1 MNPRG
6 AEGRSSRAF
15 ALFLLGSTA
24 VAACHPTQAEYDS
37 LAHEKS
43 ELQRQ
48 LTEASGER
56 DRLRTDLDALTTRAT
71 DLEHRLGDTTTD
83 RERLQREG
91 AQTQSEL
98 EAARTREAELRR
110 RQQQQEARLS
120 VFRNMLEQFRSMISA
135 GQLRVRVVRGR
146 MVIELPAG
154 ILFDSGRAEL
164 KPEGQQVLTQV
175 ATVLRQIG
183 SRDFLV
189 AGHTDNQRIGR
200 GGRYEDNWD
209 LSAAR
214 ATTVVR
220 FLAQNQVPA
229 DHLGAAGYAEFQPAR
244 PNDTEEN
251 RAQNRRV
258 EIVLMPNIEELPD
271 LSSFDGSPSTPATPP
286 RPATPAPAPA
296 PAPTH

>member
-1 MNPRG
+1 MKPQGQRALPIRSITLFFLG
-6 AEGRSSRAF
+6 AAAIG
-15 ALFLLGSTA
+15 
-24 VAACHPTQAEYDS
+24 ACHPTQAEYDQ

-43 ELQRQ
+43 ELQQQ
-48 LTEASGER
+48 LTTASGER
-56 DRLRTDLDALTTRAT
+56 DRLRTDLDALTTRAN
-71 DLEHRLGDTTTD
+71 DLEQRLGLTSSE

-98 EAARTREAELRR
+98 EAARAREADLRR

-164 KPEGQQVLTQV
+164 KTEGQQVLTQV
-175 ATVLRQIG
+175 ATVLRQI
-183 SRDFLV
+183 SNRDFLV

-214 ATTVVR
+214 AATVVR

-229 DHLGAAGYAEFQPAR
+229 EHLGAAGYAEFQPAR
-244 PNDTEEN
+244 ANDNDEN
-251 RAQNRRV
+251 RQQNRRV
-258 EIVLMPNIEELPD
+258 EIILMPNIEELPD
-271 LSSFDGSPSTPATPP
+271 LSSLDSSTPA
-286 RPATPAPAPA
+286 A
-296 PAPTH
+296 H

>member
-1 MNPRG
+1 MNSQGHGPRPN
-6 AEGRSSRAF
+6 RAITLFF
-15 ALFLLGSTA
+15 AGSALLG
-24 VAACHPTQAEYDS
+24 ACHPTQAEYDS
-37 LAHEKS
+37 LQREKA

-56 DRLRTDLDALTTRAT
+56 DRLRTDLDALTTRAN

-98 EAARTREAELRR
+98 EAARQREAELRR
-110 RQQQQEARLS
+110 RQLQQDARMA
-120 VFRNMLEQFRSMISA
+120 VFRNMLEQFRSMITA

-175 ATVLRQIG
+175 ATVLRQINN
-183 SRDFLV
+183 RDFLV

-214 ATTVVR
+214 AATVVR
-220 FLAQNQVPA
+220 FLAQNQIPA
-229 DHLGAAGYAEFQPAR
+229 EHLGAAGYAEFQPAR
-244 PNDTEEN
+244 ANDTDDN

-271 LSSFDGSPSTPATPP
+271 LSSLDTAPAHPPASTPA
-286 RPATPAPAPA
+286 
-296 PAPTH
+296 H

>member
-1 MNPRG
+1 MKPQGSGPRPNRAITLFFMG
-6 AEGRSSRAF
+6 AA
-15 ALFLLGSTA
+15 ALG
-24 VAACHPTQAEYDS
+24 ACHPTQAEYDQ
-37 LAHEKS
+37 LQREKA

-48 LTEASGER
+48 FTDTTGER
-56 DRLRTDLDALTTRAT
+56 DRLRTDLEALTTRAN

-98 EAARTREAELRR
+98 EAARQREAELRR
-110 RQQQQEARLS
+110 RQQQQEARLA
-120 VFRNMLEQFRSMISA
+120 VFRNMLGQFRSMISA

-164 KPEGQQVLTQV
+164 KTEGQQVLTQV

-183 SRDFLV
+183 NRDFLV

-214 ATTVVR
+214 AATVVR
-220 FLAQNQVPA
+220 FLAQNQIPA
-229 DHLGAAGYAEFQPAR
+229 EHLGAAGYAEFQPAR
-244 PNDTEEN
+244 ANDTEEN

-271 LSSFDGSPSTPATPP
+271 LSSLDSSAPATPATPP
-286 RPATPAPAPA
+286 TPA
-296 PAPTH
+296 H

>member
-1 MNPRG
+1 MNPQGHGPRP
-6 AEGRSSRAF
+6 SRAI
-15 ALFLLGSTA
+15 ALFFAGSA
-24 VAACHPTQAEYDS
+24 ALSACHPTQAEYDTVQR
-37 LAHEKS
+37 EKA

-98 EAARTREAELRR
+98 EAARQREAELRR
-110 RQQQQEARLS
+110 RQLQQDARMA
-120 VFRNMLEQFRSMISA
+120 VFRNMLEQFRSMITA

-183 SRDFLV
+183 NRDFLV

-214 ATTVVR
+214 AATVVR
-220 FLAQNQVPA
+220 FLAQNQIPA
-229 DHLGAAGYAEFQPAR
+229 EHLGAAGYAEFQPAR
-244 PNDTEEN
+244 ANDTDDN

-271 LSSFDGSPSTPATPP
+271 LSSLDTTPAHPPASTPA
-286 RPATPAPAPA
+286 
-296 PAPTH
+296 H